1 MFLNVKSGSECGA
14 AQKGSAPCG
23 EVSSGLCARA
33 GVARRPKLSGQGG
46 ILIDRSLNS
55 TIGPALSPHG
65 LLQALNRLRG
75 KVTLTRLNFDPSR
88 HFFDEQLFPVG
99 LEKVCHISLV
109 C

>member
-1 MFLNVKSGSECGA
+1 M
-14 AQKGSAPCG
+14 AQKGGALCG
-23 EVSSGLCARA
+23 EVSSGLGARA

-46 ILIDRSLNS
+46 MLIDRSLNS

-88 HFFDEQLFPVG
+88 HVFEEQKLPVDLDVVGRRLDVIDEVTD
-99 LEKVCHISLV
+99 
-109 C
+109 